1 MESSKLLLVSSVWD
15 VVFTVFTSLAVLEM
29 KMLLKEVYSSYRT
42 RVAREMKGL
51 MEPDDQIIASRP
63 KGQQCLLVFEKL
75 T

>member
-1 MESSKLLLVSSVWD
+1 MLVSSVPD
-15 VVFTVFTSLAVLEM
+15 VVFTILTSLAVLEM

-42 RVAREMKGL
+42 RVAPGMKAS

-75 T
+75 N

>member
-1 MESSKLLLVSSVWD
+1 M
-15 VVFTVFTSLAVLEM
+15 LEM